1 MGVSLGL
8 RAEVQAGMPSSSGCV
23 TSWSQESSSTIKFSG
38 HWADSWCALTEA
50 PTFIGNNGNGLHNVN
65 IMAWQT
71 TTLVIALSGMATSED
86 LEKLTSFQ
94 SSDEKHKEW
103 NKIWDV
109 KDCSSPCWAPQYSTV
124 RKHLFADVSRD
135 KSSFSY
141 LPALIQVEKQECGIL
156 PQSSYSTHRQGV
168 TWFSPYGKWSRMSR
182 TYWILTVQRSTIV
195 SQKTLEQEVDQRSTV
210 SSAPLSYWWVSH
222 SRNQAGLWWGRQV
235 TPCNNKYSRVS
246 SAPSCFGVS
255 CTLLLC
261 QPLSWGFTQMS

>member
-23 TSWSQESSSTIKFSG
+23 TPWSQESSSTIKFSG
-38 HWADSWCALTEA
+38 HWADSWCALTEV

-86 LEKLTSFQ
+86 LEKITSFQ

-141 LPALIQVEKQECGIL
+141 LPALIQVEKQKCGIL
-156 PQSSYSTHRQGV
+156 PQNSYSTHRQGV
-168 TWFSPYGKWSRMSR
+168 TWVSPYGKWSRTSQN
-182 TYWILTVQRSTIV
+182 ILG
-195 SQKTLEQEVDQRSTV
+195 
-210 SSAPLSYWWVSH
+210 SH
-222 SRNQAGLWWGRQV
+222 SPEEHYCLPKDTWPR
-235 TPCNNKYSRVS
+235 SRS
-246 SAPSCFGVS
+246 KKHS
-255 CTLLLC
+255 LLSTSELLMGFS
-261 QPLSWGFTQMS
+261 QHKPRRTMVGKTSYPLQ